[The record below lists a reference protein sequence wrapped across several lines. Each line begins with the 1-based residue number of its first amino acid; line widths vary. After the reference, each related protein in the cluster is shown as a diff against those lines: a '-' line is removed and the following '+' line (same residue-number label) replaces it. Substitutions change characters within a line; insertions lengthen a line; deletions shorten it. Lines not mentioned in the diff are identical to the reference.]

1 MPQATDK
8 RSMNIRLLTRA
19 DATLYRQIRLEAL
32 AANPEA
38 FGSTFERERV
48 MPVTWFE
55 ERLATS
61 EVFGAF
67 LEQELVGV
75 AGFQRQEETKT
86 AHKAV
91 LWGMYVRP
99 AARSAGAG
107 KSLVE
112 AVVAHAA
119 TRVEQLQLT
128 VVAENRSALRLYE
141 SAGFVEYGREIQGLK
156 QDGRYF
162 DEILMTMFLTGKP
175 P

>member
-1 MPQATDK
+1 MPQD
-8 RSMNIRLLTRA
+8 SNSISIRLLTQV
-19 DATLYRQIRLEAL
+19 DATLYKQIRLEAL

-38 FGSTFERERV
+38 FASTFERERD
-48 MPVTWFE
+48 MPVAWFE

-61 EVFGAF
+61 KVFGAF
-67 LEQELVGV
+67 VEQQLVGV
-75 AGFQRQEETKT
+75 AGFRQQEGTKT

-99 AARSAGAG
+99 AARSAGVG

-119 TRVEQLQLT
+119 ERVEQLQLT
-128 VVAENRSALRLYE
+128 VVADNAGALRLYE
-141 SAGFVEYGREIQGLK
+141 RAGFVAYGREVQGLK

-162 DEILMTMFLTGKP
+162 DEILMTLFLTGKHS
-175 P
+175 

>member
-1 MPQATDK
+1 MPQAPDSTT
-8 RSMNIRLLTRA
+8 IRLLTQA
-19 DATLYRQIRLEAL
+19 DAPLYREIRLEAL

-38 FGSTFERERV
+38 FGSTLERERD

-67 LEQELVGV
+67 IGQRLVGV
-75 AGFQRQEETKT
+75 AGFRRQDGTKI

-91 LWGMYVRP
+91 LWGMYVQP
-99 AARSAGAG
+99 TARGAGVG

-119 TRVEQLQLT
+119 PRVEQLQLT
-128 VVAENRSALRLYE
+128 VVSENASALRLYE
-141 SAGFVEYGREIQGLK
+141 SAGFVAYGREVQGLK
-156 QDGRYF
+156 QNGRYF
-162 DEILMTMFLTGKP
+162 DEILMTMFLAGKRS
-175 P
+175 

>member
-1 MPQATDK
+1 MPQALDSPT
-8 RSMNIRLLTRA
+8 IRLLTQA

-38 FGSTFERERV
+38 FASTFERERD
-48 MPVTWFE
+48 MPVAWFE

-67 LEQELVGV
+67 LEQQLVGV
-75 AGFQRQEETKT
+75 AGFRRQDGTKI

-91 LWGMYVRP
+91 LWGMYVQP
-99 AARSAGAG
+99 TARGAGVG

-119 TRVEQLQLT
+119 PCVEQLQLT
-128 VVAENRSALRLYE
+128 VVSENASALRLYE
-141 SAGFVEYGREIQGLK
+141 SAGFVAYGREVQGLK

-162 DEILMTMFLTGKP
+162 DEILMTMFLAGKRS
-175 P
+175 